1 MTSIA
6 VIATLD
12 SKAAAAEFTCATL
25 RDLGVTPW
33 LMDLSLKPHDEP
45 AADIGG
51 EELAKL
57 SGTDWSKI
65 GAMDRARAA
74 DTMIKG
80 GARALL
86 EKFEAGEISAV
97 IGVGG
102 ANGCT
107 VFCAM
112 MRALPP
118 LFPKLM
124 VTPVAA
130 TAAVQWYVAESDIA
144 MFPTISDIVMN
155 RFVKSVIE
163 NACAAAKGMAEAYE
177 RRRDRED
184 DAPSLVGVSTFG
196 NLQKCVDRITVRLEE
211 AGYEVMHFHAS
222 GPGGKALENLAAAK
236 ALSGVIDLTTSEM
249 IDLIN
254 DGVYKPGE
262 NRLTSAGAAGLPQ
275 VVVPGA
281 IDCTNWWV
289 GECPQRF
296 HGREFYQYNTEILLM
311 RTNGEEMALL
321 GDMFA
326 ERLNKAKG
334 PVMVMIPNQGFSQF
348 VDRETSNIDGE
359 IVGSWRKPETDR
371 KFAETLKA
379 KLTAGAV
386 KERDHHI
393 NDQAFADACVDEFLE
408 MMSLSD
414 NLLRVFI
421 ENEAGSSTKNT
432 YDEETL
438 VFLKSAKVSQPY
450 PYPYGFA
457 LDTKSGDGDA
467 VDCFVVTENALQSG
481 EIVECRALH
490 LLEQIEDG
498 EVDHKILCVPAAA
511 ASGVDSDAV
520 EAIRAFVMSVF
531 AHIPGKK
538 MQLGALLGKADA
550 EHYVRDC
557 KL

>member
-1 MTSIA
+1 VTSIA

-25 RDLGVTPW
+25 RGLDVTPW
-33 LMDLSLKPHDEP
+33 LMDLSLKPHGESG
-45 AADIGG
+45 ADIGG

-57 SGTDWSKI
+57 SGTDWSEI
-65 GAMDRARAA
+65 GAMDRASAA

-80 GARALL
+80 GARALMA
-86 EKFEAGEISAV
+86 KFEAGEISAV

-130 TAAVQWYVAESDIA
+130 TAAVQWYVAESYIA

-155 RFVKSVIE
+155 RFVRSVIE

-177 RRRDRED
+177 RRRDRQE
-184 DAPSLVGVSTFG
+184 DAPPLVGVSTFG
-196 NLQKCVDRITVRLEE
+196 NLQKCVDRITDRLEE

-236 ALSGVIDLTTSEM
+236 QLSGVIDLTTSEM
-249 IDLIN
+249 VDLIN

-275 VVVPGA
+275 LVVPGA

-296 HGREFYQYNTEILLM
+296 HDREFIQYNTEILLM
-311 RTNGEEMALL
+311 RSNEEEMVLL

-326 ERLNKAKG
+326 ERLNKARG
-334 PVMVMIPNQGFSQF
+334 PVTVMVPNKGFSQF
-348 VDRETSNIDGE
+348 VDRETSNIAGE
-359 IVGSWRKPETDR
+359 IVGSWRKPDSDAKFTETI
-371 KFAETLKA
+371 KAE
-379 KLTAGAV
+379 LTSGAV
-386 KERDHHI
+386 MELDLHI
-393 NDQAFADACVDEFLE
+393 NDRAFADACVDEF
-408 MMSLSD
+408 M
-414 NLLRVFI
+414 
-421 ENEAGSSTKNT
+421 
-432 YDEETL
+432 
-438 VFLKSAKVSQPY
+438 
-450 PYPYGFA
+450 
-457 LDTKSGDGDA
+457 
-467 VDCFVVTENALQSG
+467 
-481 EIVECRALH
+481 
-490 LLEQIEDG
+490 
-498 EVDHKILCVPAAA
+498 
-511 ASGVDSDAV
+511 
-520 EAIRAFVMSVF
+520 
-531 AHIPGKK
+531 
-538 MQLGALLGKADA
+538 
-550 EHYVRDC
+550 
-557 KL
+557 KLMKQG